1 MSVYSGF
8 ATRQQENFYD
18 KLLEKVVFVLAEKIL
33 MFYQG
38 STQLLIQLLIELGDD
53 RLFAKK
59 IYKIYRAMTYLE

>member
-38 STQLLIQLLIELGDD
+38 SNQLLIQLLIELGDD